1 MITSKSINKVSHILA
16 MRMESAN
23 LQALKV
29 IAKRVK
35 KIGTLSQSDVYQLE
49 LLRNIGADVVEMESY
64 LAQAT
69 SMNIRDID
77 KVYKEQAKKIYK
89 EQGKFYKAK
98 GIEQV
103 ALEKN
108 TIMQGIIKSQA
119 NRTKNTFKNLSHSH
133 VISFKNKRGRIVHKS
148 IRKAYQDVVDE
159 AITLVQ
165 SGAVNY
171 TQAIQSSVDR
181 IADSGIRYLNY
192 ASGRSI
198 NLYSATRMNVMEGM
212 RTLSRDMRDQAGQEF
227 GADGWEI
234 DAHELCAED
243 HLDIQGQQFTNE
255 EFDEL
260 NATLERPIGE
270 MNCMHSA
277 FPIVIGVSNPVY
289 DQETLDEYAENTT
302 RKDIQIGDTKYSKY
316 ECSQL
321 QRKLENNIRKTK
333 IKKAVDEAGGLDTSR
348 ANKRLKMLNNKY
360 GEVSKKA
367 RLTKRPENLRVPK
380 NLLR

>member
-1 MITSKSINKVSHILA
+1 MA
-16 MRMESAN
+16 MRMETAN
-23 LQALKV
+23 LQALQV

-35 KIGTLSQSDVYQLE
+35 KIGTLSPSDVYQLE
-49 LLRNIGADVVEMESY
+49 LLRNIGADVLEMESY
-64 LAQAT
+64 LAEAT
-69 SMNIRDID
+69 ALNIRDID
-77 KVYKEQAKKIYK
+77 KVYKTQAKKLYK

-98 GIEQV
+98 GIDQV

-119 NRTKNTFKNLSHSH
+119 NRTKNTFRNLSHSQ
-133 VISFKNKRGRIVHKS
+133 VISFKDKRGRVIHKS

-192 ASGRSI
+192 ASGRSV
-198 NLYSATRMNVMEGM
+198 NLYSATRMNIMEGM
-212 RTLSRDMRDQAGQEF
+212 RTLSRDMRDQAGREF

-234 DAHELCAED
+234 DAHALCAED
-243 HLDIQGQQFTNE
+243 HLEIQGKQYTNE

-260 NATLERPIGE
+260 NAELDRPIGE
-270 MNCMHSA
+270 MNCQHSA
-277 FPIVIGVSNPVY
+277 FPIVIGVSEPIY
-289 DQETLDEYAENTT
+289 DQDTLDEFAENTLN
-302 RKDIQIGDTKYSKY
+302 KDIQIGDTKYSKY

-321 QRKLENNIRKTK
+321 QRKIELNIRQSK
-333 IKKAVDEAGGLDTSR
+333 IKKAVEEAGGLDTSKS
-348 ANKRLKMLNNKY
+348 NKRLKMLNNKY

-367 RLTKRPENLRVPK
+367 KLVKRPENLRVPK